1 MQIDFLSKVV
11 SSTFDKFLFFEFKMK
26 FLVLLIF
33 AFLLYSN
40 FKNFIRISKKQP
52 RFEKLDQCLDPFKKI
67 IQRNGF
73 VTYKSNSNS
82 LENYYLTQFILPP
95 IILDNNGQE
104 DTILYIKDLKIKNNN
119 DSIYLK
125 NNKVVFSFK
134 NDNFHAFM
142 LIKK

>member
-1 MQIDFLSKVV
+1 
-11 SSTFDKFLFFEFKMK
+11 MK

-104 DTILYIKDLKIKNNN
+104 DTILYIKDFHLFIRCTQCRYFLFILYTSLVKPICTIKI
-119 DSIYLK
+119 ILYFR
-125 NNKVVFSFK
+125 VT
-134 NDNFHAFM
+134 
-142 LIKK
+142 I

>member
-1 MQIDFLSKVV
+1 
-11 SSTFDKFLFFEFKMK
+11 MK

-134 NDNFHAFM
+134 NDNFHSFM

>member
-1 MQIDFLSKVV
+1 
-11 SSTFDKFLFFEFKMK
+11 MK

-40 FKNFIRISKKQP
+40 FNNFIRISKKQP

>member
-1 MQIDFLSKVV
+1 
-11 SSTFDKFLFFEFKMK
+11 MK

>member
-1 MQIDFLSKVV
+1 
-11 SSTFDKFLFFEFKMK
+11 MK

-52 RFEKLDQCLDPFKKI
+52 RFEKRDQCLDPFKKI